1 MKLVTQIIKEQ
12 FIHLRL
18 IFQLSIYDIK
28 GKYSQH
34 YLGVLWQF
42 LNPFIQISIYWLIF
56 GLGFRKGHPVDDVPY
71 FLWLVVGLIPWF
83 FITPSILQGSN
94 SIYAKVNLVSKM
106 KFPVSVLPTV
116 SIVSN
121 TFNFLVMLILMGII
135 LVVNKVNPGMYLIQ
149 LPYYLLCL
157 YVFLFSV
164 TLLFSTIS
172 VLVRDFQLMLQSMI
186 RMIFYVTPI
195 LWVPGDLP
203 NIIEQ
208 ILKLNPVYYLIVGFR
223 YTFLE
228 KTWFFEDMA
237 YTYYFWITSL
247 LILFVGAVV
256 HTKFKNKFV
265 DYL

>member
-1 MKLVTQIIKEQ
+1 MKLVMQIIKEQ
-12 FIHLRL
+12 FMNLRL

-34 YLGVLWQF
+34 YLGILWQF
-42 LNPFIQISIYWLIF
+42 LNPFIQVSIYWLIF

-71 FLWLVVGLIPWF
+71 FIWMVVGLIPWF
-83 FITPSILQGSN
+83 FITPSIIQGSN

-121 TFNFLVMLILMGII
+121 SFNFLVMIIIMGIF
-135 LVVNKVNPGMYLIQ
+135 LFVNKVNSGMYLLQ
-149 LPYYLLCL
+149 FPYYLLCL
-157 YVFLFSV
+157 YVFLFSI

-172 VLVRDFQLMLQSMI
+172 VLVRDFQLMLQSFM
-186 RMIFYVTPI
+186 RMLFYVTPI
-195 LWVPGDLP
+195 LWVPGSLP
-203 NIIEQ
+203 HWVEQ
-208 ILKLNPVYYLIVGFR
+208 ILKLNPIYYLAIGFR
-223 YTFLE
+223 HTFIE

-237 YTYYFWITSL
+237 FTFYFWMITL
-247 LILFVGAVV
+247 LILFIGAAV